1 MPQSVRRRYGILILI
16 LGLLNLAQLI
26 SAQTATPRA
35 CTTTTAEEN
44 KALAERWVEDVVG
57 AWDSGAVDAL
67 LADDHVHHA
76 GYGADDI
83 RGREG
88 YKRYLSEVWAPAFPN
103 PETTLEHVI
112 AEGDLV
118 VARWTVKAAYQG
130 GQGGTAET
138 GTQVSWTG
146 ISIFRFACGEIA
158 ETWVEADGVSRL
170 RQIGAINQAD

>member
-1 MPQSVRRRYGILILI
+1 MPQSVRRRYRTSILIF
-16 LGLLNLAQLI
+16 GLLNLVQLI
-26 SAQTATPRA
+26 SAQTATPRT
-35 CTTTTAEEN
+35 CPTTTAEEN

-57 AWDSGAVDAL
+57 AWDLGAVDAL

-88 YKRYLSEVWAPAFPN
+88 YKRYLREIWAPAFPD
-103 PETTLEHVI
+103 PETTLEQVI
-112 AEGDLV
+112 AEGDSV

-130 GQGGTAET
+130 GQGGTAKA
-138 GTQVSWTG
+138 GTQVAWTG
-146 ISIFRFACGEIA
+146 ISIFRFACGGIV

-170 RQIGAINQAD
+170 RQIGAINQTD